1 MQPSRKPKKS
11 ELPDWRN
18 KLKAILKVLDKMTG
32 TKLTHEQ
39 LQKLGI
45 QLFDLDFATGKTS
58 RSTISY
64 FMPSQQDI
72 DIANSGIDAAED
84 DFAKSC
90 RSRHRKV
97 HGDHGWPPFIMPF
110 QDIYL
115 LYPISTRL
123 SGKTC
128 MLTIPKYK
136 TTCLTDRLTLVD
148 WNNSSD
154 PTKKGRL
161 FAHGRGGFRLH
172 AAGGIRSGLQPHRI
186 LSITI
191 NDYGDE
197 RCPSVSELVSL
208 VSWMLASMNYQTLE
222 KTKKRPS
229 RSHEI
234 FPVCFFFLFLFL
246 LFF

>member
-1 MQPSRKPKKS
+1 MNNCRNWEYSCLILISPLGRLLARPFHILCPPSRTSILLTVESMQPRMIS
-11 ELPDWRN
+11 
-18 KLKAILKVLDKMTG
+18 LKVAGVGIERCMGITG
-32 TKLTHEQ
+32 GL
-39 LQKLGI
+39 
-45 QLFDLDFATGKTS
+45 S
-58 RSTISY
+58 
-64 FMPSQQDI
+64 
-72 DIANSGIDAAED
+72 
-84 DFAKSC
+84 
-90 RSRHRKV
+90 
-97 HGDHGWPPFIMPF
+97 PFIMPF

-172 AAGGIRSGLQPHRI
+172 AAGRIRSGLQPHRI